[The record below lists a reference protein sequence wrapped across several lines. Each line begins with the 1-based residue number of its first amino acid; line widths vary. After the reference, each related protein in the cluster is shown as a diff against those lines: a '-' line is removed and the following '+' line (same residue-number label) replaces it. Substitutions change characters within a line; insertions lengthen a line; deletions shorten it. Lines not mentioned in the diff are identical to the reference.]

1 MKKNDWDFQKTTI
14 WISNETTIV
23 EQLKNFREK
32 KKSEHSKKHLFLN
45 VWKTW
50 CDVKEIED
58 GIEENEPEKLN

>member
-1 MKKNDWDFQKTTI
+1 MKQRLNNSK
-14 WISNETTIV
+14 IS
-23 EQLKNFREK
+23 EK

-50 CDVKEIED
+50 CDVKEIDD

>member
-1 MKKNDWDFQKTTI
+1 MIEIFRKQRFGFLMKQRLNN
-14 WISNETTIV
+14 S
-23 EQLKNFREK
+23 KNFREK

-50 CDVKEIED
+50 CDVKEIDD